1 MIRNYFKTA
10 LRNFRR
16 NKSSFLIN
24 VVGLSI
30 GMACSILILLW
41 VVDELNYDR
50 FHANSD
56 RIFRVMEHQDYS
68 DEIFTTTSTPGILAP
83 ALKEEVPEIEYAT
96 TYTWNMNYLFTKDDK
111 SLKEN
116 GIYARPDFFHILT
129 IGLEA
134 GNRNELL
141 TNPYSVVISQD
152 LAQKYFGSENPVG
165 QSVTINQ
172 DEVHTVT
179 GVFRKLPDHSSLQ
192 FDYVLP
198 FEDWLKNNEWAT
210 EWGNNGPRTIVSLH
224 KQADAAAV
232 SDKIKNFIKERNE
245 GSVVEMFLYPFADLY
260 LYGRFVDGKVTGGRI
275 DYVRLFSVV
284 AVFVL
289 IIACIN
295 FMNLST
301 ARATRRAK
309 EVGIRKSIG
318 AGRGSLVG
326 QFIGESLIITF
337 TSLLAAGLLV
347 ELFLPVFNELAGKE
361 IAVNYTDPIYLL
373 IFAGIALITGLVSG
387 SYPAFYLSSFEAVKT
402 LKGTIRS
409 SAGEVF
415 ARKGLVVFQFAL
427 SVILIVSTIV
437 VYNQIQYTQTKNL
450 GYEKENLIYFPTN
463 EGNLNN
469 RWDAF
474 RQELLA
480 HPGVKQVS
488 RSSHTFL
495 GRNSNTSGVEWP
507 GKDPES
513 LVLFE
518 AIRADYELVETLG
531 FRMAEGRSFS
541 REYGTDSTKVILNEA
556 AIEVMGMEEPVGQ
569 TISFWGDNREII
581 GVVEDFNYQHLRNNV
596 EPLFMILNP
605 QNTWNGFVRLQSDGM
620 NRTIRELESIYKQF
634 NPDYPFD
641 YKFMD
646 QQYAALYK
654 SEMRVGDLAK
664 YFSLFAILISCLGLF
679 GLSAF
684 TAEQRTKEIGI
695 RKVLGASVQNL
706 VLLLSKDFTRLVL
719 ISIVIAL
726 PVSWWLMNQWLSDYA
741 YRIEIRWWMFAL
753 SGAAAITIAWA
764 TVSWQSIKAALMNPV
779 ESLKSE

>member
-1 MIRNYFKTA
+1 M
-10 LRNFRR
+10 
-16 NKSSFLIN
+16 
-24 VVGLSI
+24 VGLSI

-41 VVDELNYDR
+41 VVDELSYDR

-337 TSLLAAGLLV
+337 TSLLAAGLLA

-463 EGNLNN
+463 EGDLNN

-488 RSSHTFL
+488 RSSHIFL

-507 GKDPES
+507 GKDSES

-569 TISFWGDNREII
+569 TISFWGDDREII

-605 QNTWNGFVRLQSDGM
+605 QNTWNGFVRLQSDDM
-620 NRTIRELESIYKQF
+620 NRTIRELESIYMQF

-726 PVSWWLMNQWLSDYA
+726 PVSWWLMDQWLSDYA

-753 SGAAAITIAWA
+753 SGAVAITIAWA

-779 ESLKSE
+779 ASLKSE

>member
-337 TSLLAAGLLV
+337 TSLLAAGLLA

-463 EGNLNN
+463 EGDLNN

-488 RSSHTFL
+488 RSSHIFL

-569 TISFWGDNREII
+569 TISFWGDDREII

-605 QNTWNGFVRLQSDGM
+605 QNTWNGFVRLQSDDM

-726 PVSWWLMNQWLSDYA
+726 PVSWWLMDQWLSDYA

-753 SGAAAITIAWA
+753 SGAVAITIAWA

-779 ESLKSE
+779 ASLKSE

>member
-41 VVDELNYDR
+41 VVDELSYDR

-337 TSLLAAGLLV
+337 TSLLAAGLLA

-463 EGNLNN
+463 EGDLNN

-488 RSSHTFL
+488 RSSHIFL

-507 GKDPES
+507 GKDSES

-569 TISFWGDNREII
+569 TISFWGDDREII

-605 QNTWNGFVRLQSDGM
+605 QNTWNGFVRLQSDDM
-620 NRTIRELESIYKQF
+620 NRTIRELESIYMQF

-726 PVSWWLMNQWLSDYA
+726 PVSWWLMDQWLSDYA

-753 SGAAAITIAWA
+753 SGAVAITIAWA

-779 ESLKSE
+779 ASLKSE